1 MAFPLQRDWVFYQ
14 RGVSLPSPEVLSWV
28 LISVYLSTV
37 VVTPPTCSYYLF
49 YYLYGVPVTAEN
61 REGSVPVTAENRE
74 GSVPVTAWKTGPNH
88 QKLWINL
95 VARVAVGTPRSYFQ
109 RPGGSV

>member
-37 VVTPPTCSYYLF
+37 VVTPPTCSYYLS
-49 YYLYGVPVTAEN
+49 YYLYG
-61 REGSVPVTAENRE
+61 VPVTAENRE

>member
-1 MAFPLQRDWVFYQ
+1 MQQGRFYSQ
-14 RGVSLPSPEVLSWV
+14 KGESLSPSGVGLGRFWV
-28 LISVYLSTV
+28 LVDLSTV
-37 VVTPPTCSYYLF
+37 VVTPPTCFYYLSYYLS
-49 YYLYGVPVTAEN
+49 YYLYG
-61 REGSVPVTAENRE
+61 VPVTAENRE

>member
-37 VVTPPTCSYYLF
+37 VVTPTTCSYYLS
-49 YYLYGVPVTAEN
+49 YYLYG
-61 REGSVPVTAENRE
+61 VPVTAENRE